1 MFSILTKNYCF
12 VCKLLESGKSGAVV
26 LDKDFNCKVAG
37 MVGWWDATYS
47 LKGFTSVGS
56 ITASRLKFAW
66 TYWI

>member
-37 MVGWWDATYS
+37 MVG
-47 LKGFTSVGS
+47 
-56 ITASRLKFAW
+56 
-66 TYWI
+66 